1 MSQLQQGLTFVVED
15 CVRVVGG
22 RVGGGCAVVE
32 IAKETLPGAVN
43 GEEGAGRGG
52 RIVRVAEG
60 GALLIVVSGRPRQ
73 FLVVIIVLTI
83 NILSDD
89 MIDEIE

>member
-1 MSQLQQGLTFVVED
+1 MGSSPRLEVGACLGALRDGPTCGVVQ
-15 CVRVVGG
+15 
-22 RVGGGCAVVE
+22 A
-32 IAKETLPGAVN
+32 LLGAVD
-43 GEEGAGRGG
+43 GEEGAGRVG